1 MLFLGLELGIHKM
14 SLGCLTVPESKG
26 EPHTNRENGS
36 GCHRQEGV
44 N

>member
-1 MLFLGLELGIHKM
+1 MLFLGLELGKHKM

-26 EPHTNRENGS
+26 ALHTNRENGS
-36 GCHRQEGV
+36 GCRREEGV

>member
-14 SLGCLTVPESKG
+14 SLGCLTVPESKKA
-26 EPHTNRENGS
+26 PHTNRENGS
-36 GCHRQEGV
+36 RCRREEGV